1 MQKMA
6 RFPTGSTCNGRAWIP
21 HVIMSL
27 IRVETEISVDLDR
40 SEILGET
47 LEVEWQQDS
56 STRQLLHGNLG
67 ITPLLRLVVLSE
79 ANAAG

>member
-1 MQKMA
+1 
-6 RFPTGSTCNGRAWIP
+6 
-21 HVIMSL
+21 MSL